1 MQMTP
6 PSPSPPSPFAAPR
19 CTASSHAFIATSNGT
34 AARLAARAEVTGS
47 LSYDIYYEFT
57 ITSLLLYPPAFASSQ
72 EDEQL
77 QDLLRCLPDAPETYE
92 RVMEAIWR
100 VSAGQGQGQGAAAR
114 GPPPRSP
121 GLPGG
126 VLERRGTAAVAASL
140 GVGVEDLPG
149 SPLTGPLFAVELR
162 ESVIRTVKAVFEAH
176 GAVAM
181 SSRQLGLAHPELP
194 ADAVSLALPHV
205 P

>member
-1 MQMTP
+1 M
-6 PSPSPPSPFAAPR
+6 
-19 CTASSHAFIATSNGT
+19 
-34 AARLAARAEVTGS
+34 
-47 LSYDIYYEFT
+47 
-57 ITSLLLYPPAFASSQ
+57 
-72 EDEQL
+72 
-77 QDLLRCLPDAPETYE
+77 
-92 RVMEAIWR
+92 
-100 VSAGQGQGQGAAAR
+100 
-114 GPPPRSP
+114 
-121 GLPGG
+121 
-126 VLERRGTAAVAASL
+126 AASL